1 MFDKEK
7 NITIINNEDKNFIQ
21 ALISLSPEKQF
32 FVKGIIIGMETQKRL
47 DEANQSGNST
57 S

>member
-7 NITIINNEDKNFIQ
+7 NITTLNNEDKNFIQ

-32 FVKGIIIGMETQKRL
+32 FVKGIIVGMETQKRL
-47 DEANQSGNST
+47 DEANQTDSHAF
-57 S
+57 

>member
-7 NITIINNEDKNFIQ
+7 NITTVNSEDKNFIQ

-32 FVKGIIIGMETQKRL
+32 FVKGIIVGMETQKRL
-47 DEANQSGNST
+47 DEANRSDNHAS
-57 S
+57 

>member
-7 NITIINNEDKNFIQ
+7 NIITVNSEDKNFIQ

-32 FVKGIIIGMETQKRL
+32 FVKGIIVGMETQKRL
-47 DEANQSGNST
+47 DEANQSGVYT